1 MENCSQTCSF
11 KVSDPKEICQGVVG
25 MVGAGMRRGISC
37 SLKWE
42 ELTSCEHGDWE
53 ILGVGKE

>member
-1 MENCSQTCSF
+1 MPLEDGFRLAGGKLLPNMFFFRISG
-11 KVSDPKEICQGVVG
+11 PKEICLGVMG

-42 ELTSCEHGDWE
+42 ELTA
-53 ILGVGKE
+53 